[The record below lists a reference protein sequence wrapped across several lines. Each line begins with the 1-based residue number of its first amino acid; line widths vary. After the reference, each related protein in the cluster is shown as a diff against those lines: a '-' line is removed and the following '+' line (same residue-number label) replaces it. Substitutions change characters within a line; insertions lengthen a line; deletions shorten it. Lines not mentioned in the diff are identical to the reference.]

1 MNRKGVIILVAT
13 VLIFALG
20 IQAGLSKEKEKTAL
34 DTDRVIRKLDEVLA
48 NQAEILKQFEE
59 IKQELQVIKVRATR

>member
-1 MNRKGVIILVAT
+1 MNRKVFTILVAI

-20 IQAGLSKEKEKTAL
+20 IQVGLSKEREKPAL
-34 DTDRVIRKLDEVLA
+34 DANRVMRKLDEVLA

-59 IKQELQVIKVRATR
+59 IKQELAIIRIRASR

>member
-20 IQAGLSKEKEKTAL
+20 IQAGLSKEKEESAL
-34 DTDRVIRKLDEVLA
+34 DTNRVIRKLDEVLA

-59 IKQELQVIKVRATR
+59 IKQELGVIKVRATR